1 MPKAKAHSAEES
13 AKSVSSASE
22 PTTNNDKKTFDVKI
36 QLEAPDKSESDK
48 KDYRAI
54 RLPNG
59 LTALLVSD
67 LHCIGDSAGDSES
80 ESEEEDGDDGSQD
93 DGSEGGEEE
102 EEYDGEN
109 KANDCEDGDE
119 KPTSKS
125 YKKEKKLAA
134 CALSINVGSFSD
146 PLKIQGMA
154 HFLEHM
160 VFMGSEKYPQ
170 ENDFDEFIKKKGG
183 SDNASTDCEH
193 TTFYFEIQEKHLLPA
208 MDRFAQF
215 FINPLM
221 KRSAITREREAIESE
236 FKMAL
241 PSDFYRKEQ
250 LFCSC
255 AKTNHPA
262 TKFSWGNLITL
273 KDNIEEETL
282 YSELHKFKDR
292 HYSAHRMTLAVQARL
307 SLDELEKY
315 VIDCFSS
322 VPVNHLS
329 CDDFSEFK
337 GKDSFNNPN
346 FCKLYKVKPITE
358 TCQVELTWVMPP
370 LHHLYKSKPHQVV
383 SWLIGHEGEGSL
395 INYLR
400 KKLWCLDI
408 FSGNSEGDFEHN
420 SMYALF
426 GTTLILTD
434 DGCKHLR
441 EVLDALFSYINF
453 LRRVGPSKRVFDEI
467 QRVEEINFRFQDEQ
481 DPAEYVESLCV
492 NMHLYPSKDFL
503 TGENLYSLYDPESI
517 KQCMEDLS
525 PEKVNI
531 ILFDRKFNEEDFD
544 QVEPWFQTKYSS
556 EDIPKEWV
564 SRWKE
569 IEPFEEFHL
578 PEPNEFITD
587 DFTLIDLPADVPS
600 YPTKIYHDEK
610 TEIWYRMDP
619 KFRLPECYIYLLLQT
634 PYATES
640 PKSSAMLDIYLSV
653 LKYLV
658 VPSLYPAS
666 AAELSYEI
674 VSHEKGI
681 VIKVYGFNQKLPLLL
696 KKIFQNIVTC
706 HDLTTED
713 LFNVMK
719 REQCKEKFNT
729 FIKPNKLCR
738 DVRLSIITK
747 GYSTAIEKHTALCDI
762 DFHQYLQF
770 AEHLMDNLYIQC
782 LAQGN
787 MTRENLLKCVFECT
801 ELLKFSKLDSSAYP
815 QILAYEIPIGEKYCK
830 VKSFLPNDVNSV
842 VTNLYQFGLDS
853 IHLSVMIQLLMLVMK
868 EPAFDFLRTHMQL
881 GYDVWCD
888 IRETY
893 DTLEFSISVCTQANK
908 FSTDFVNFCIE
919 HFIESMIKF
928 VESMSQ
934 EKFDCIKK
942 SLIETKMCV
951 DVNLEEE
958 VTRNWSEITK
968 NKYIFD
974 RNGKEIVVIE
984 SIKLS
989 KLIQWFKDHLLE
1001 GKNFRKLSVHVVGTA
1016 NPSTDDRK
1024 MYTGDNEGKEKE
1036 KYSLKFIP
1044 IEDGEEQHPL
1054 DDYITDIEAFKSQL
1068 KLMNKLP

>member
-525 PEKVNI
+525 PEKGKESKDGGNEESGHGIKNLTGKPSKEEKKRAACALSVKVGSFSDPLKIQGMAHFLEHVVLMGSEKYPQNSI
-531 ILFDRKFNEEDFD
+531 TENGYTDWEHTTFSLEVRENYLLPAMDRFAQFFISPLMEKSAITKERETVESGLSLILTDDGFKHLKDVLEAVFSYISLLRRVGPNKRLFDEIQKTKDISFRAKDYSTEESIGSVSNPSHPTSANTIINDAKASG
-544 QVEPWFQTKYSS
+544 VEVQHLETPDKS
-556 EDIPKEWV
+556 ESDKKNYRDI
-564 SRWKE
+564 
-569 IEPFEEFHL
+569 
-578 PEPNEFITD
+578 
-587 DFTLIDLPADVPS
+587 
-600 YPTKIYHDEK
+600 
-610 TEIWYRMDP
+610 
-619 KFRLPECYIYLLLQT
+619 
-634 PYATES
+634 
-640 PKSSAMLDIYLSV
+640 
-653 LKYLV
+653 
-658 VPSLYPAS
+658 
-666 AAELSYEI
+666 
-674 VSHEKGI
+674 
-681 VIKVYGFNQKLPLLL
+681 
-696 KKIFQNIVTC
+696 
-706 HDLTTED
+706 
-713 LFNVMK
+713 
-719 REQCKEKFNT
+719 
-729 FIKPNKLCR
+729 
-738 DVRLSIITK
+738 RLSIITK

-942 SLIETKMCV
+942 SLIETKIKLDSSAYPQILAYEIPIGEKYCKV
-951 DVNLEEE
+951 KSFLPKDVNSV
-958 VTRNWSEITK
+958 VTNLYQSGLDSIHLS
-968 NKYIFD
+968 
-974 RNGKEIVVIE
+974 VVID
-984 SIKLS
+984 LLM
-989 KLIQWFKDHLLE
+989 LIIEEPVFNILRTQEQLGYDVSCMLRDTYDALD
-1001 GKNFRKLSVHVVGTA
+1001 VHV
-1016 NPSTDDRK
+1016 
-1024 MYTGDNEGKEKE
+1024 
-1036 KYSLKFIP
+1036 
-1044 IEDGEEQHPL
+1044 
-1054 DDYITDIEAFKSQL
+1054 DIERTWIFT
-1068 KLMNKLP
+1068 